1 MNKKKIILSISVIT
15 IIVIIFTSQNY
26 NSLDIEDF
34 DKLERLELKN
44 VINERFPDIYYIIL
58 DEYSGNHSLI
68 KDFGFDNSQF
78 LNELKDRGF
87 IIPEKNFSNY
97 PNTALSLPSMLNMQ
111 YMGFLSEE
119 IMEEKLNDLRPTKIL
134 RENNLVIKNLKSQ
147 GYYVISFYSGADSV
161 PLLVDEKPCNS
172 RSMLLNF
179 DKGSEILCTFS
190 EIPKIS
196 KRVSEPLFVYSH
208 MSLPHGP
215 YIFDRDG
222 NDAVFNSENLNEER
236 DYYLE
241 QLKFTNSKTIE
252 LIDLIIK
259 EKSRTSIIILQ
270 SDHGQRIGVDWE
282 KPTDDMIIQSLNNF
296 NAYYLPDVE
305 KDLIYDGMTPVNTF
319 RIIFNAY
326 FNQNFE
332 ILEDRHFWVNSD
344 REPYNFLEV
353 TDIIDEFG

>member
-1 MNKKKIILSISVIT
+1 MNKKKIIIPILVIT
-15 IIVIIFTSQNY
+15 TIVIIFTSQNY
-26 NSLDIEDF
+26 NSLDIENF
-34 DKLERLELKN
+34 DRLERLELKN
-44 VINERFPDIYYIIL
+44 VDNERLPDIYYIIL

-68 KDFGFDNSQF
+68 KDFDFDNSKF
-78 LNELKDRGF
+78 LNELEDRGF

-97 PNTALSLPSMLNMQ
+97 PNTGLSLSSMLNMQ
-111 YMGFLSEE
+111 YMEFLSEK
-119 IMEEKLNDLRPTKIL
+119 IMEEKLNDLNPTRVL
-134 RENNLVIKNLKSQ
+134 RENNLVINNLESQ
-147 GYYVISFYSGADSV
+147 GYYVISFYSGADSI

-172 RSMLLNF
+172 RSLLSSF
-179 DKGSEILCTFS
+179 DKKGEILCTFS
-190 EIPKIS
+190 EIPEIS

-208 MSLPHGP
+208 MSLPHDP
-215 YIFDRDG
+215 YVFDRDG
-222 NDAVFNSENLNEER
+222 NDVVFNSENLNEER

-241 QLKFTNSKTIE
+241 QLKFTNLKTIE
-252 LIDLIIK
+252 LVDLLIK
-259 EKSRTSIIILQ
+259 EKSRTSVIILQ

-332 ILEDRHFWVNSD
+332 ILEDRHFWVNSG
-344 REPYNFLEV
+344 RAPYNFLEV

>member
-44 VINERFPDIYYIIL
+44 VNNERFPDIYYIIL

-147 GYYVISFYSGADSV
+147 G
-161 PLLVDEKPCNS
+161 
-172 RSMLLNF
+172 
-179 DKGSEILCTFS
+179 
-190 EIPKIS
+190 
-196 KRVSEPLFVYSH
+196 
-208 MSLPHGP
+208 
-215 YIFDRDG
+215 
-222 NDAVFNSENLNEER
+222 
-236 DYYLE
+236 
-241 QLKFTNSKTIE
+241 
-252 LIDLIIK
+252 
-259 EKSRTSIIILQ
+259 
-270 SDHGQRIGVDWE
+270 
-282 KPTDDMIIQSLNNF
+282 
-296 NAYYLPDVE
+296 
-305 KDLIYDGMTPVNTF
+305 
-319 RIIFNAY
+319 
-326 FNQNFE
+326 
-332 ILEDRHFWVNSD
+332 
-344 REPYNFLEV
+344 
-353 TDIIDEFG
+353 